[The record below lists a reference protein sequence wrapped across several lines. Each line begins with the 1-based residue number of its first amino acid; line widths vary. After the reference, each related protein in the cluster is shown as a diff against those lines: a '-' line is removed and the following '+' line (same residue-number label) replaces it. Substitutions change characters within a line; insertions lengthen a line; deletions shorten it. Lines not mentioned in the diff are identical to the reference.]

1 LTVPPAMAIAAAD
14 IRRIVE
20 GYPAAPAVGTVGS
33 HSAID
38 VADGAVSEG
47 LTSVVLTQTGRDA
60 TYRQYFRTLRDA
72 AGTRRRG
79 CVDEVWE
86 YPKFADLAAP
96 ASQEK
101 MRTRGLLLVPNRAF
115 SSYVPL
121 PTIESEFRVPIV
133 GSRAM
138 LRIEERSEREN
149 YYGLLESAGIPT
161 PRAIASPDAIDRLAI
176 VKLPHAQRRLERGF
190 FTAASAEEYQT
201 KSRALLARGTI
212 APDDLAHARIE
223 EYVLG
228 PVFNFNFFFSPL
240 VPRSEGLELL
250 GVDERRE
257 SNLDGMVR
265 LPAAQ
270 QLELSESDRIPEYT
284 VVGHGT
290 LTVRESI
297 LDEVFRIGEKFVDAA
312 RARYPP
318 GILGAFCLQTCLD
331 HDGHPTVFDVAA
343 RIGGGTNVHLALGHP
358 YGNALYHGPMST
370 GRRIAREIRIA
381 ATDGRLAEIV
391 T

>member
-1 LTVPPAMAIAAAD
+1 MATPIPIEEVRALVEDYPRTPVIA
-14 IRRIVE
+14 
-20 GYPAAPAVGTVGS
+20 TVGS
-33 HSAID
+33 HSALD
-38 VADGAVSEG
+38 VADGAVTEKFPSLVLAQEG
-47 LTSVVLTQTGRDA
+47 REA
-60 TYRQYFRTLRDA
+60 TYARYFRTVRTPGGL
-72 AGTRRRG
+72 RRRG
-79 CVDEVWE
+79 CVDEVWT
-86 YPKFADLAAP
+86 YPKFADLAQHE
-96 ASQEK
+96 SQE
-101 MRTRGLLLVPNRAF
+101 RLRRHGALLVPNRAL

-121 PTIESEFRVPIV
+121 PTIENELRVPIV

-138 LRIEERSEREN
+138 LRIEERTEREN
-149 YYGLLESAGIPT
+149 YYSLLEAAGIPI
-161 PRAIASPDAIDRLAI
+161 PRRIASPDAIDTLAI

-190 FTAASAEEYQT
+190 FTAATPAEYHR
-201 KSRALLARGTI
+201 KSEQLLTRGTI
-212 APDDLAHARIE
+212 SADDLATARIE

-240 VPRSEGLELL
+240 PPRSEGLEIL

-257 SNLDGMVR
+257 SNLDGLVR

-270 QLELSESDRIPEYT
+270 QLELSESARIPEYT

-297 LDEVFRIGEKFVDAA
+297 LEDVFRIGEKFVDAA

-331 HDGHPTVFDVAA
+331 HDGRPVVFDVAA
-343 RIGGGTNVHLALGHP
+343 RIGGGTNIHLGLGHP
-358 YGNALYHGPMST
+358 YGTALYREPMST
-370 GRRIAREIRIA
+370 GRRIALEIRHA
-381 ATDGRLAEIV
+381 LDLGRLKEIL

>member
-1 LTVPPAMAIAAAD
+1 MVLAAAEVHRFLD
-14 IRRIVE
+14 R
-20 GYPAAPAVGTVGS
+20 YPSNPAIGAVGS

-38 VADGAVSEG
+38 IADGAVSEG
-47 LTSVVLTQTGRDA
+47 LRSIVLTQLGRDA
-60 TYRQYFRTLRDA
+60 TYAQYFRTRLDPS
-72 AGTRRRG
+72 GNRRRG
-79 CVDEVWE
+79 CVDEVWN
-86 YPKFADLAAP
+86 YPKFAEIASA
-96 ASQEK
+96 ASQE
-101 MRTRGLLLVPNRAF
+101 RLRAQGVLLVPNRAF
-115 SSYVPL
+115 SSYLPL
-121 PTIESEFRVPIV
+121 STIEQDFRVPIV

-138 LRIEERSEREN
+138 LRIEERSERDN
-149 YYGLLESAGIPT
+149 YYALLESAGVPI
-161 PRAIASPDAIDRLAI
+161 PRAVASPEAIDRLSI

-190 FTAASAEEYQT
+190 FTAASPEEYRS
-201 KSRALLARGTI
+201 KSAALLKGGTI
-212 APDDLAHARIE
+212 AADDLARARIE

-240 VPRSEGLELL
+240 VPRAEGLELL

-270 QLELSESDRIPEYT
+270 QLALSESARIPEYT

-297 LDEVFRIGEKFVDAA
+297 LEEVFRLGEKFVDAA

-331 HDGHPTVFDVAA
+331 HEGHPTVFDVAA
-343 RIGGGTNVHLALGHP
+343 RIGGGTNIHLGVGHP
-358 YGNALYHGPMST
+358 YGNALYRGPMST
-370 GRRIAREIRIA
+370 GRRIAREIRL
-381 ATDGRLAEIV
+381 ATAEGRLAEIV